1 MKNNKWLGWVV
12 FIGIII
18 LLNVASHVFGWGWR
32 FY

>member
-1 MKNNKWLGWVV
+1 MKNKWLGWVV

-18 LLNVASHVFGWGWR
+18 LLNVLSEVFGWGWR